1 MTERKVGRPRS
12 CTCEECFKCKR
23 AAYMRQ
29 WWANLTPE
37 QKREKIAQ
45 RDPERVRRDYAKR
58 QRKRGEN
65 LGEDRRLKQTARKRV
80 YMAIERGELVR
91 PDQCEDCGGP
101 GREYRD
107 GRAGIHAHHD
117 NYEKALE
124 VRWLCGD
131 CHDAV
136 HGFGAAEKA
145 A

>member
-12 CTCEECFKCKR
+12 CECEECAKCKR

-29 WWANLTPE
+29 WWAKWTPE

-58 QRKRGEN
+58 QRRRREN
-65 LGEDRRLKQTARKRV
+65 LGEDRRIKERARARV
-80 YMAIERGELVR
+80 HAAVRRGDLTRPER
-91 PDQCEDCGGP
+91 CEDCGSA
-101 GREYRD
+101 GRGYKD

-117 NYEKALE
+117 DYEKALE

-136 HGFGAAEKA
+136 HGFGAREA